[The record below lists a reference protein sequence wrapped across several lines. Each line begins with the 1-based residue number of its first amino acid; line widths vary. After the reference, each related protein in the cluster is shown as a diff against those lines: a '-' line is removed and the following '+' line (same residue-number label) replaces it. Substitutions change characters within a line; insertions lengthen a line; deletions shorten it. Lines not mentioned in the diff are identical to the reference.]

1 VNELV
6 ENLNAKR
13 AKMRRKLTT
22 DEAITALERGCI
34 TARKDWGLQ
43 MRNNKCVVRRR
54 RARRRRGVFVGPRP
68 SLPRSPIP
76 DACTWIN
83 LNPEP

>member
-43 MRNNKCVVRRR
+43 MRNNKCVVRRVGAA
-54 RARRRRGVFVGPRP
+54 RAAAAASSSVLVHPSRGR
-68 SLPRSPIP
+68 RSPTRVP
-76 DACTWIN
+76 G
-83 LNPEP
+83 